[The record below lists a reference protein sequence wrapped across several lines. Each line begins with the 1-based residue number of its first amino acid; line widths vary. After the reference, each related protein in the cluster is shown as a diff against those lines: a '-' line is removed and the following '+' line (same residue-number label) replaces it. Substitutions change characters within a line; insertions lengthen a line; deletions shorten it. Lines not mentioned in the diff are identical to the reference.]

1 MNNDAERALRSF
13 VLWHKRYFGS
23 KSDRGERFAERV
35 MTVAET
41 ARKQGKA
48 VLRFIVDCVTAYV
61 DGQTQP
67 KLLSASY
74 AV

>member
-1 MNNDAERALRSF
+1 
-13 VLWHKRYFGS
+13 
-23 KSDRGERFAERV
+23 

-48 VLRFIVDCVTAYV
+48 ALRFIVDCVTAYV

-74 AV
+74 AA